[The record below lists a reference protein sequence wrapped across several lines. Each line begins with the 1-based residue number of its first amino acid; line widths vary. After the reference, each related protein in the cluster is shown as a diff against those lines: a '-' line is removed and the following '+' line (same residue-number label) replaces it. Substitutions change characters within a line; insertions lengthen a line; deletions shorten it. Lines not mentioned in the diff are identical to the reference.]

1 MGDQYSMTRALLI
14 ITAEHLPDARAM
26 AKVPP
31 FSLSPACAATL
42 FVPAGSP
49 SGAAPATHYWAS
61 GLFTPDQIAALRQLV
76 DSLPWAKCHEYKLDT
91 EPQRPWEV
99 LTGMGLQPLTPPTP

>member
-1 MGDQYSMTRALLI
+1 MTRALLL
-14 ITAEHLPDARAM
+14 ITADHLPNARAM
-26 AKVPP
+26 AEVPP
-31 FSLSPACAATL
+31 FSLSPADAATL

-76 DSLPWAKCHEYKLDT
+76 ASLPWAESHEYDLDT
-91 EPQRPWEV
+91 EPQKPWEI
-99 LTGMGLQPLTPPTP
+99 LAAMGLQLLTPNTP